1 MINVLIVDDDAMVAD
16 LNRLYVNRVE
26 GFSCCGVAST
36 LNQAKAMIN
45 DPGQPV
51 DLVLL
56 DVYMQQDNG
65 LDLLPIIRASGRP
78 IDVIMISSA
87 SDAATI
93 QTSMHYG
100 VVDYLIK
107 PFQFP
112 RFEEAL
118 QAWRKKREVTQAK
131 SCYAQAD
138 IDTLLRHGIP
148 QQESARR
155 LPKGLT
161 PQTLR
166 LVCQWIDDHQA
177 RDFSTNELAAALQI
191 SRVSCRKYLIWLEQI
206 NVLFTTNHYGITG
219 RPEYRYRLVVENLML
234 LTQYSQ

>member
-1 MINVLIVDDDAMVAD
+1 MFNVLIVDDDSMVAE
-16 LNRLYVNRVE
+16 LNRLFISRVAD
-26 GFSCCGVAST
+26 FHCCGVAPT
-36 LNQAKAMIN
+36 IAKPSDAK
-45 DPGQPV
+45 PFGAGRSGAAGC
-51 DLVLL
+51 LHAARE
-56 DVYMQQDNG
+56 
-65 LDLLPIIRASGRP
+65 RAGSAAALRADARN
-78 IDVIMISSA
+78 IDVIMITSA
-87 SDAATI
+87 ADRCTV
-93 QTSMHYG
+93 QTALRYG

-118 QAWRKKREVTQAK
+118 LSWRKKRDLKNAK
-131 SCYAQAD
+131 SSYAQAD
-138 IDTLLRHGIP
+138 VDSLLRSGVQ

-166 LVCQWIDDHQA
+166 LVCQWIDAWQE

-206 NVLFTTNHYGITG
+206 NILYTTNHYGITG
-219 RPEYRYRLVVENLML
+219 RPEYRYRLVAEI
-234 LTQYSQ
+234 

>member
-1 MINVLIVDDDAMVAD
+1 MINVLIVDDDSMVAE
-16 LNRLYVNRVE
+16 LNRLFLSRVAD
-26 GFSCCGVAST
+26 FHCCGVAPTVREAREMLSH
-36 LNQAKAMIN
+36 LAQ
-45 DPGQPV
+45 
-51 DLVLL
+51 
-56 DVYMQQDNG
+56 
-65 LDLLPIIRASGRP
+65 LDLLPALRADARN
-78 IDVIMISSA
+78 IDVIMITSA
-87 SDAATI
+87 ADRCTV
-93 QTSMHYG
+93 QTALHYG

-118 QAWRKKREVTQAK
+118 LSWRKKRDLKNAK
-131 SCYAQAD
+131 SSYAQAD
-138 IDTLLRHGIP
+138 VDSLLRSGVQ

-166 LVCQWIDDHQA
+166 LVCQWIDAWQE

-206 NVLFTTNHYGITG
+206 NILYTTNHYGITG
-219 RPEYRYRLVVENLML
+219 RPEYRYRLVADHLAL
-234 LTQYSQ
+234 LKQYGQ

>member
-1 MINVLIVDDDAMVAD
+1 MINVLIVDDDAMVAE
-16 LNRLYVNRVE
+16 LNRLYVGRVS
-26 GFSCCGVAST
+26 GFRCSGTAST
-36 LNQAKAMIN
+36 LSKAREMIN
-45 DPGQPV
+45 DKDLEI

-65 LDLLPIIRASGRP
+65 LELLPALRADARN
-78 IDVIMISSA
+78 IDVIMITSA
-87 SDAATI
+87 ADRCTV
-93 QTSMHYG
+93 QTALHYG

-118 QAWRKKREVTQAK
+118 LSWRKKRDLKNAK
-131 SCYAQAD
+131 SSYAQAD
-138 IDTLLRHGIP
+138 VDSLLRSGVQ

-166 LVCQWIDDHQA
+166 LVCQWIDAWQE

-191 SRVSCRKYLIWLEQI
+191 SRVSCRKYLIWLEQLHI
-206 NVLFTTNHYGITG
+206 LYTTNHYGITG
-219 RPEYRYRLVVENLML
+219 RPEYRYRLVVDHLAL
-234 LTQYSQ
+234 LKQYSQ

>member
-1 MINVLIVDDDAMVAD
+1 MFNVLIVDDDPMVAD
-16 LNRLYVNRVE
+16 LNRLFISRVAD
-26 GFSCCGVAST
+26 FHCCGGAAT
-36 LNQAKAMIN
+36 IGDAKAMLSHLA
-45 DPGQPV
+45 QV
-51 DLVLL
+51 DLLLL
-56 DVYMQQDNG
+56 DVYMQQENG
-65 LDLLPIIRASGRP
+65 LDLLPALRADGRN
-78 IDVIMISSA
+78 IDVIMMTSA
-87 SDAATI
+87 ADTLTL
-93 QTSMHYG
+93 QTALHYG

-107 PFQFP
+107 PFQFS

-138 IDTLLRHGIP
+138 IDTLLRRGIP